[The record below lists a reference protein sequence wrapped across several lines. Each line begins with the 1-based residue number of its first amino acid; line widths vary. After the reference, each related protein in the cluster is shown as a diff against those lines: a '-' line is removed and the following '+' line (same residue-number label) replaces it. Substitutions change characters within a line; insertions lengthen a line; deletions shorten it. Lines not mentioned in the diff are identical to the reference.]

1 MKYWDR
7 RFGVPL
13 QNEQRMVIESN
24 INLSDCLLSGLEAIE
39 SCTFHTSEESS
50 FA

>member
-1 MKYWDR
+1 
-7 RFGVPL
+7 
-13 QNEQRMVIESN
+13 MVIESN
-24 INLSDCLLSGLEAIE
+24 INLSDCQVKFLISGLEAIE